1 KQQEGQDE
9 YSCSHGLLLL
19 ECEHFGLRASP
30 ADQRLPVGF
39 REDVVTEAYRAAGY
53 KPNRSHASRLVAKG
67 NIQGRVAELL
77 DAAAAETQITIE
89 SLIKEA
95 ADIQERAT
103 KAGQHSAAIAALIAK
118 AQLAGRWM
126 DRTEQKNT
134 NVNYVV
140 SDQPMTEEEWVA
152 KCVTEH

>member
-1 KQQEGQDE
+1 MAPLRNAKHERFAHELAEGK
-9 YSCSHGLLLL
+9 SMS
-19 ECEHFGLRASP
+19 
-30 ADQRLPVGF
+30 
-39 REDVVTEAYRAAGY
+39 EAYQMAGY
-53 KPNRSHASRLVAKG
+53 RPNRSHASRLVTNG
-67 NIQGRVAELL
+67 NIKGRVAELQ

-103 KAGQHSAAIAALIAK
+103 KAGQCSAAIAALIAK
-118 AQLAGRWM
+118 AKLAGRWM
-126 DRTEQKNT
+126 ERAEQRNT

-140 SDQPMTEEEWVA
+140 SDQPMTGEEWVA

>member
-1 KQQEGQDE
+1 MN
-9 YSCSHGLLLL
+9 
-19 ECEHFGLRASP
+19 
-30 ADQRLPVGF
+30 
-39 REDVVTEAYRAAGY
+39 EAYEAAGY
-53 KPNRSHASRLVAKG
+53 KPSRPHASRLATNG
-67 NIQGRVAELL
+67 NIRGRVWELQN
-77 DAAAAETQITIE
+77 AAAAKAEVTLE
-89 SLIKEA
+89 SLIEEA

-118 AQLAGRWM
+118 AKLAGRWM
-126 DRTEQKNT
+126 DRTGQKNT

>member
-1 KQQEGQDE
+1 MGPLRNTKHERFAQELAEGK
-9 YSCSHGLLLL
+9 SMS
-19 ECEHFGLRASP
+19 
-30 ADQRLPVGF
+30 
-39 REDVVTEAYRAAGY
+39 EAYEAAGY

-67 NIQGRVAELL
+67 NIKGRVAELQ
-77 DAAAAETQITIE
+77 DAAAAETQVTVE
-89 SLIKEA
+89 SLINEA

-103 KAGQHSAAIAALIAK
+103 KAGQYSAAIAALVAK
-118 AQLAGRWM
+118 AKLAGRWM
-126 DRTEQKNT
+126 ERAEQRNT